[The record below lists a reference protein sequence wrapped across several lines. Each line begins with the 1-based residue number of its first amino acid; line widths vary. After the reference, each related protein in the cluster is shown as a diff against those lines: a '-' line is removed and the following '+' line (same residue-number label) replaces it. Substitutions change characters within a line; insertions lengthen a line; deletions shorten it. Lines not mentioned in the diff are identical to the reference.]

1 MTQTLRRLLAAAGL
15 VTITAAGAP
24 AAAAPAIGP
33 LRIVLLVDS
42 SSAVSPHLTSFR
54 AGLAAFLD
62 ALPGDPEIAFI
73 TTGGQMRIRVP
84 PTIDRATLRHA
95 AAGFASDG
103 GANALLE
110 TLLESDQRFLKKAPG
125 RRPIFVV
132 VTTDNNSSRGDERID
147 AYNLFMRDFVQRS
160 GRAHAI
166 VVHGVNAG
174 TTTDILMN
182 LTGNTGGFYDALA
195 VPNALPERMRALAA
209 MVAADMP
216 E

>member
-1 MTQTLRRLLAAAGL
+1 MTQILRRLVAAAGV
-15 VTITAAGAP
+15 VTIAAASAP

-42 SSAVSPHLTSFR
+42 SSAVSGMLTSFR
-54 AGLAAFLD
+54 AGLGAFLD

-84 PTIDRATLRHA
+84 PTTDRTKLRSA
-95 AAGFASDG
+95 AAGFAADG
-103 GANALLE
+103 GANSLLD
-110 TLLESDQRFLKKAPG
+110 TLLESDQRFLKNTPD
-125 RRPIFVV
+125 RRPIFVI

-147 AYNLFMRDFVQRS
+147 AYNLFMKDFVQRS

-166 VVHGVNAG
+166 VVHGVNSG
-174 TTTDILMN
+174 PTTDIMMN

-195 VPNALPERMRALAA
+195 VANALPERLRALAA

>member
-1 MTQTLRRLLAAAGL
+1 MTRILRRLLAAAGL
-15 VTITAAGAP
+15 VTIAVAGAS

-42 SSAVSPHLTSFR
+42 SSAVSSQLTSFR

-84 PTIDRATLRHA
+84 PTSDRAKLRSA

-103 GANALLE
+103 GANSLLE
-110 TLLESDQRFLKKAPG
+110 TLLESDQRFLKNTPD
-125 RRPIFVV
+125 RRPTFVIL
-132 VTTDNNSSRGDERID
+132 TTDNNSSRGDERID
-147 AYNLFMRDFVQRS
+147 AYNLFMKDFVQRS

-166 VVHGVNAG
+166 VVRGINSG
-174 TTTDILMN
+174 TTTEILTN

-195 VPNALPERMRALAA
+195 VPNALPERMRALAE